1 MAILLDKQHQ
11 KNFSARLIRSSYWF
25 KINSTFF
32 RLIVPKTNFFA
43 IFTLSN
49 KLKYFAMSLYEKV
62 ENDIKAAMLA
72 KEKEKVEALRA
83 IKAAF
88 LLAKT
93 EKGAS
98 ETLSEDTELKV
109 IQKLV
114 KQRKESAE
122 LYRNGGRNELAD
134 SEMFQAE
141 VISQYLPAQMSEA
154 EIEAEVRK
162 IVEAVGAKGPQDM
175 GKVMGTANKQLSGKA
190 ESRVIAQKVKE
201 ILASL

>member
-1 MAILLDKQHQ
+1 
-11 KNFSARLIRSSYWF
+11 
-25 KINSTFF
+25 
-32 RLIVPKTNFFA
+32 
-43 IFTLSN
+43 
-49 KLKYFAMSLYEKV
+49 MSLYEKV

-72 KEKEKVEALRA
+72 KEKEKLEALRA

-98 ETLSEDTELKV
+98 ETLSEETELKV

-122 LYRNGGRNELAD
+122 LYKSNGRNDLSDKELF
-134 SEMFQAE
+134 EAE
-141 VISQYLPAQMSEA
+141 VIATYLPAQLSEA

-162 IVEAVGAKGPQDM
+162 VIEAVGAKGPQDM
-175 GKVMGTANKQLSGKA
+175 GKVMGVANKQLSGKA
-190 ESRVIAQKVKE
+190 ESRLVAQKVKE

>member
-11 KNFSARLIRSSYWF
+11 KNFSARPIRSSYWF

-72 KEKEKVEALRA
+72 KEKEKLEALRA

-93 EKGAS
+93 EKGAA

>member
-1 MAILLDKQHQ
+1 
-11 KNFSARLIRSSYWF
+11 
-25 KINSTFF
+25 
-32 RLIVPKTNFFA
+32 
-43 IFTLSN
+43 
-49 KLKYFAMSLYEKV
+49 MSLYEKV

-72 KEKEKVEALRA
+72 KEKEKLEALRA

-98 ETLSEDTELKV
+98 ETLSEETELKV

-122 LYRNGGRNELAD
+122 LYKSNGRNDLSDKELF
-134 SEMFQAE
+134 EAE
-141 VISQYLPAQMSEA
+141 VIATYLPAQLSET

-162 IVEAVGAKGPQDM
+162 VIEAVGAKGPQDM
-175 GKVMGTANKQLSGKA
+175 GKVMGVANKQLSGKA
-190 ESRVIAQKVKE
+190 ESRLVAQKVKE

>member
-1 MAILLDKQHQ
+1 
-11 KNFSARLIRSSYWF
+11 
-25 KINSTFF
+25 
-32 RLIVPKTNFFA
+32 
-43 IFTLSN
+43 
-49 KLKYFAMSLYEKV
+49 MSLYEKV

-72 KEKEKVEALRA
+72 KEKEKLEALRA

-98 ETLSEDTELKV
+98 EILSEDTELKV

-141 VISQYLPAQMSEA
+141 VISQYLPAQLSEA
-154 EIEAEVRK
+154 EIETEVRK

>member
-1 MAILLDKQHQ
+1 
-11 KNFSARLIRSSYWF
+11 
-25 KINSTFF
+25 
-32 RLIVPKTNFFA
+32 
-43 IFTLSN
+43 
-49 KLKYFAMSLYEKV
+49 MSLYEKV
-62 ENDIKAAMLA
+62 ENDIKTAMLA
-72 KEKEKVEALRA
+72 KEKEKLEALRA

-98 ETLSEDTELKV
+98 ETLSEDVELKV

-122 LYRNGGRNELAD
+122 LYKSNGRNDLSDKELF
-134 SEMFQAE
+134 EAE
-141 VISQYLPAQMSEA
+141 VISTYLPAQLSEA

-162 IVEAVGAKGPQDM
+162 VVEAVGAKGPQDM
-175 GKVMGTANKQLSGKA
+175 GKVMGMANKQLSGKA
-190 ESRVIAQKVKE
+190 ESRVVAQKVKE